1 VVVHP
6 IGAEV
11 IFESGLCDAL
21 AQSLLRVWETQG
33 MILGHEGAMD
43 VVDGLR
49 VLTVVQRGVQD
60 HYSVSVYYKAD
71 LLLEGIVE
79 TVGEIVEDPREEL
92 SGEGDQEWGCHGDSK
107 GQCEKLSG
115 GGCMCFEVESIK
127 SRENEN
133 EEKWAG

>member
-1 VVVHP
+1 MVVHP

-33 MILGHEGAMD
+33 MILGDEGAVD
-43 VVDGLR
+43 VVDVLCA
-49 VLTVVQRGVQD
+49 LTVLQRGMKD
-60 HYSVSVYYKAD
+60 HDCASVYYEAD
-71 LLLEGIVE
+71 LPPEGTVE
-79 TVGEIVEDPREEL
+79 TVGEVVEDPNEEL